1 MFACHSKTTP
11 VTHKGTTIPPSSHGE
26 FVVLWLARSYAN
38 AALKWPFLLLEG
50 MQVSQCLDTQYFF
63 LIILLLKKKNNGLT
77 QRAPHVFR
85 TRSEFEKYVY
95 HSIPYFTVRQE
106 PCKGTKVQELLRSL

>member
-1 MFACHSKTTP
+1 MYGFHKMFACHGKATP

-50 MQVSQCLDTQYFF
+50 MQVSQWLDTQYFF
-63 LIILLLKKKNNGLT
+63 LIIPLFKKK
-77 QRAPHVFR
+77 
-85 TRSEFEKYVY
+85 K
-95 HSIPYFTVRQE
+95 
-106 PCKGTKVQELLRSL
+106 KSLDTESSTCL